1 MARYARLGF
10 SEQSIH
16 ESSASQMGWYNI
28 TTTFPLLSL
37 PRELRDKVYYFYLLK
52 CKRELPNMS
61 AGYCYW
67 PTPKLLFR
75 TLSPRIERE
84 FTHPLEVVNFF
95 LAAPHSSAPYRQTY
109 GWSPEKLT
117 NIMCVNRSVRREAE
131 EVLYRSFIFFFQYGL
146 YESASRDFVSD
157 ISAAAR
163 LYITTFAFVLHVNAA
178 SPDDWRKW
186 EKNSEILAEGFK
198 GLRVVSF
205 EIQADGRAEESMVTQ
220 AREGIVWKLLA
231 VAQPFTGRRE
241 DVQWVGVGMGMT
253 LAELCLEESAKRVN
267 CC

>member
-16 ESSASQMGWYNI
+16 ESSASKLGWYNI

-37 PRELRDKVYYFYLLK
+37 PRELRDRVYYFYLLK

-61 AGYCYW
+61 AGHCYW
-67 PTPKLLFR
+67 PTPKLL
-75 TLSPRIERE
+75 LVPPSPRIERE

-95 LAAPHSSAPYRQTY
+95 LAAPHSSALDRQTY

-117 NIMCVNRSVRREAE
+117 NLLCISPSVRREAE
-131 EVLYRSFIFFFQYGL
+131 EVLYRGFIFFFHYGL
-146 YESASRDFVSD
+146 YESASGDFVSEV
-157 ISAAAR
+157 SAAAR
-163 LYITTFAFVLHVNAA
+163 LYTRAFAFVLRLKEIPID
-178 SPDDWRKW
+178 SWSIW

-231 VAQPFTGRRE
+231 VAQPFTSRGV
-241 DVQWVGVGMGMT
+241 DVQWVGVSMGMT
-253 LAELCLEESAKRVN
+253 LAELCHEESAT
-267 CC
+267 